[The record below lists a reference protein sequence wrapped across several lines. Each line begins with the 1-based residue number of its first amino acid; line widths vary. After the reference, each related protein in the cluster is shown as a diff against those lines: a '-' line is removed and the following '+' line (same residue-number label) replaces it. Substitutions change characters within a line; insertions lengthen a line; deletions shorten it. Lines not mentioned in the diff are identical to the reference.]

1 MMLSN
6 LPLNNNRSPNTGP
19 NAQPPLHERLFGE
32 HSKWFYIW
40 IIGSLAFVLAEL
52 ALRPLPKMLE
62 NFGALSGPLFLL
74 LIGSPDP
81 RIRAVVFGMLC
92 GLLWSEAEFEPLT
105 AVPVALAAILVYLAA
120 TKVTARIRVRI
131 ALMTRRERKPLVAL
145 LTAMELGQAVF
156 FLAPASLIVYGYLA
170 GRGAHPV
177 DAQLLIGAGVGLW
190 LVMMI
195 RQLWNDLPAPADA

>member
-6 LPLNNNRSPNTGP
+6 LPLNNRSPNTGP

-40 IIGSLAFVLAEL
+40 ISFCLAFVLAEL

-105 AVPVALAAILVYLAA
+105 AVPVALAASLVYLAA
-120 TKVTARIRVRI
+120 TKVTEAPRDRC
-131 ALMTRRERKPLVAL
+131 ERKIRRSISRRRV
-145 LTAMELGQAVF
+145 
-156 FLAPASLIVYGYLA
+156 
-170 GRGAHPV
+170 HPV
-177 DAQLLIGAGVGLW
+177 AVD
-190 LVMMI
+190 
-195 RQLWNDLPAPADA
+195 